1 VFHPQNIFYYDQ
13 GDLFDMAA
21 AYCFHSTQAQAL
33 LDGNK
38 RIGAAAAIVFLDAN
52 GDPMTGDSVCI
63 HAALFAV
70 AKGEM
75 DRDGVVALLPELT
88 A

>member
-1 VFHPQNIFYYDQ
+1 
-13 GDLFDMAA
+13 
-21 AYCFHSTQAQAL
+21 
-33 LDGNK
+33 
-38 RIGAAAAIVFLDAN
+38 
-52 GDPMTGDSVCI
+52 VCI

>member
-1 VFHPQNIFYYDQ
+1 MIKETC
-13 GDLFDMAA
+13 LIWLLLT

-38 RIGAAAAIVFLDAN
+38 RMGAAAAIVFLDAN
-52 GDPMTGDSVCI
+52 GDPMTGDSVRI
-63 HAALFAV
+63 HAALIAV
-70 AKGEM
+70 AKGKM